1 MEQSIVAIERVSN
14 PLDEE
19 AVYQAVSK
27 AASLTG
33 QWKDVI
39 HSGDTVLLKPNMC
52 LNDTVN
58 TTNPLVS
65 AAVVRMAYEAGARE
79 VIVGDSSLVGSDTDV
94 VYETTGT
101 RYHCERAGARVI
113 DLKDYP
119 SRFVTIPNPLRR
131 KRLKVGEAVVKADK
145 LINIPKMKTC
155 AGTDVSCALK
165 NMKGVMMDTEKKA
178 FHRIGLNQALT
189 DLNSAVKQDFI
200 VVDGICASELMI
212 RPVDLGIVI
221 AGTDPVAVDSVAVH
235 IMGHDPKRIDHIRI
249 AAEHGLGQMELDQ
262 IRVAGESIESVKTSL
277 KLPPKNLTEL
287 VASFS
292 PHIRDKISII
302 EGEACSGCISQLL
315 LSLNRLGQTEPE
327 LSDWIGSLVVVI
339 GPRTKLP
346 SPTKNVLLVGN
357 CTKRLKKRGV
367 NHVEGCMPWSTD
379 IVNGMK
385 KMFSNGI
392 RKRSRQGLGQEK
404 NRP

>member
-1 MEQSIVAIERVSN
+1 
-14 PLDEE
+14 
-19 AVYQAVSK
+19 
-27 AASLTG
+27 
-33 QWKDVI
+33 
-39 HSGDTVLLKPNMC
+39 
-52 LNDTVN
+52 
-58 TTNPLVS
+58 
-65 AAVVRMAYEAGARE
+65 
-79 VIVGDSSLVGSDTDV
+79 
-94 VYETTGT
+94 
-101 RYHCERAGARVI
+101 
-113 DLKDYP
+113 
-119 SRFVTIPNPLRR
+119 
-131 KRLKVGEAVVKADK
+131 
-145 LINIPKMKTC
+145 
-155 AGTDVSCALK
+155 
-165 NMKGVMMDTEKKA
+165 
-178 FHRIGLNQALT
+178 
-189 DLNSAVKQDFI
+189 
-200 VVDGICASELMI
+200 
-212 RPVDLGIVI
+212 VDLGIVI

-235 IMGHDPKRIDHIRI
+235 IMGHDPKKIEHIRI

-292 PHIRDKISII
+292 PQIRDKISII

-357 CTKRLKKRGV
+357 CTKRLKRRGV
-367 NHVEGCMPWSTD
+367 NHVKGCMPWSMD

-392 RKRSRQGLGQEK
+392 RKRSRQGLGQGK
-404 NRP
+404 NRI